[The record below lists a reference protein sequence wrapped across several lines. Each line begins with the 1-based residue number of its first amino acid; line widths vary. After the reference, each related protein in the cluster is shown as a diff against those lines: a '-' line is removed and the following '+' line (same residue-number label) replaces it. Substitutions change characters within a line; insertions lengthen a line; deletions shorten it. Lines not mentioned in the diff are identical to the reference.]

1 MLTFRVLGALE
12 AWDGERPADLR
23 GPRHRAVLARLVLAR
38 GHVVPVDRLIEDL
51 WHGESPHRA
60 LGSVQTFVSHLRR
73 ALEPDRAPR
82 TPSTVLVTAPPGYA
96 FRVGTDEVDAW
107 RFEALVH
114 RAGGL
119 LAAGAAEEALRELT
133 AALDLWRGPAYAQ
146 FADEPWARPEAARLE
161 ELRLVAVE
169 RRAEAGLAIGQ
180 ASGIVPGLEAH
191 AAAHPLRE
199 ESWRLLALA
208 MYRCARQGDALAV
221 LRRVRT
227 ALREELGV
235 EPGARLQRL
244 EADILAHAAELDA
257 PTAVS
262 SAAGAA
268 APALRE
274 APGAAAQAPPSI
286 SAEHMSDHTSDHLSE
301 QGSEQI
307 SGDATGGGFV
317 ARMTT
322 LIGRAEETA
331 TLLGAA
337 KRADGRLAVAL
348 VSGDPG
354 EGKTALTEHVRELLA
369 AEGWRAAWGRCPESG
384 GAPAGWPWTQML
396 RTLAAVSPPD
406 EETAR
411 VLAPLLADSFVPV
424 GDQAAAKLRLHQ
436 AVVGYLAR
444 ATAETPWLL
453 VLDDVHRADEETLA
467 LLCHLATDRDAAGRV
482 LLVVTYRH
490 NEVGDLLADALAR
503 LARCGPERIE
513 LTGLAPEAVADLV
526 RGAVSA
532 PIDEDTVRAI
542 VDRTAGNPFY
552 VLETA
557 RVLAAEGA
565 HAAVSEVPVGVR
577 DVIRRHVAGL
587 PKAAQEVLKQAC
599 VLGRDIDVD
608 VLLAQG
614 GTDEDTVLD
623 AVESALLTGLLV
635 EPDAGQL
642 RFTHALVRDTLYEDL
657 SQLRRARMHART
669 AEAIEAV
676 RPRDVAALAHHYLA
690 SASRA
695 TAAKATHFARLAAL
709 DAEIHFAYREA
720 AELWRG
726 ALVAFERSGVADE
739 AARKEMEAGVERSLA
754 QSGDHSHD

>member
-1 MLTFRVLGALE
+1 MLTFRVLGTLE
-12 AWDGERPADLR
+12 AWDGDRETDLR

-51 WHGESPHRA
+51 WHGESPHRP

-82 TPSTVLVTAPPGYA
+82 TPSAVLVTAPPGYA
-96 FRVGTDEVDAW
+96 FRVGKDDVDAW

-114 RAGGL
+114 RAGAL
-119 LAAGAAEEALRELT
+119 LAGGGAEEALRELT

-146 FADEPWARPEAARLE
+146 FVDEPWARPEAARLE

-169 RRAEAGLAIGQ
+169 RRAEAGLAVGQ
-180 ASGIVPGLEAH
+180 ASGIVPGLEVH
-191 AAAHPLRE
+191 ASAHPLRE

-208 MYRCARQGDALAV
+208 LYRCARQGDALAV
-221 LRRVRT
+221 LRRVRA
-227 ALREELGV
+227 ALRDELGV

-244 EADILAHAAELDA
+244 EADILAHATDLDA
-257 PTAVS
+257 PEHRA
-262 SAAGAA
+262 AA
-268 APALRE
+268 APFE
-274 APGAAAQAPPSI
+274 TAAASVERIAADEPEDIDVPPR
-286 SAEHMSDHTSDHLSE
+286 T
-301 QGSEQI
+301 
-307 SGDATGGGFV
+307 
-317 ARMTT
+317 TT
-322 LIGRAEETA
+322 LIGRADEID
-331 TLLGAA
+331 TLLAAA
-337 KRADGRLAVAL
+337 KRAEGRLAVAL

-354 EGKTALTEHVRELLA
+354 EGKTALTEHVRELLGA
-369 AEGWRAAWGRCPESG
+369 QGWRAAWGRCPESG

-396 RTLAAVSPPD
+396 RTLAAAHPPD

-411 VLAPLLADSFVPV
+411 VLAPLLADSYVPV
-424 GDQAAAKLRLHQ
+424 GDQAAAKLMLHQ

-467 LLCHLATDRDAAGRV
+467 LLCHLATDRDATGRV

-503 LARCGPERIE
+503 LARCGPERVE

-532 PIDEDTVRAI
+532 AIDEDTVRAI

-587 PKAAQEVLKQAC
+587 PAAAQEVLRQAC
-599 VLGRDIDVD
+599 VLGRDVDVD
-608 VLLAQG
+608 VLLAQSG
-614 GTDEDTVLD
+614 ADEDTVLD

-635 EPDAGQL
+635 EPEAGQL

-657 SQLRRARMHART
+657 SQLRRGRMHTRT

-676 RPRDVAALAHHYLA
+676 RPRDVSALAHHYLA
-690 SASRA
+690 SASRG
-695 TAAKATHFARLAAL
+695 TAAKAAHYARLAAL
-709 DAEIHFAYREA
+709 DAEMHFAYREA
-720 AELWRG
+720 AQLWRG
-726 ALVAFERSGVADE
+726 AIVAYERSGAGDEDTRRELADG
-739 AARKEMEAGVERSLA
+739 AERSLA
-754 QSGDHSHD
+754 QSGDHSRQ

>member
-12 AWDGERPADLR
+12 AWDGDRPADLR

-244 EADILAHAAELDA
+244 EADILAHAAELDV
-257 PTAVS
+257 PTALPSV
-262 SAAGAA
+262 AGAA
-268 APALRE
+268 AVGSVVRE
-274 APGAAAQAPPSI
+274 EPGAVQGS
-286 SAEHMSDHTSDHLSE
+286 STVVLE
-301 QGSEQI
+301 QGSGPVSGPVPEHV
-307 SGDATGGGFV
+307 SGDATGGEFV
-317 ARMTT
+317 ARTTT

-331 TLLGAA
+331 TLLAAA

-444 ATAETPWLL
+444 AGAETPWLL

-532 PIDEDTVRAI
+532 PIDADTVRAI

-608 VLLAQG
+608 VLLAQS

-726 ALVAFERSGVADE
+726 ALVAFDRSGVVDE
-739 AARKEMEAGVERSLA
+739 ATRKEMEAGAERSLA
-754 QSGDHSHD
+754 QSGDHSHE

>member
-12 AWDGERPADLR
+12 AWDGDRPADLR

-257 PTAVS
+257 PAAVS
-262 SAAGAA
+262 TSAGPATGAA
-268 APALRE
+268 APRE
-274 APGAAAQAPPSI
+274 VPNTAQA
-286 SAEHMSDHTSDHLSE
+286 ADE
-301 QGSEQI
+301 
-307 SGDATGGGFV
+307 ATEDGFV
-317 ARMTT
+317 PRTTT
-322 LIGRAEETA
+322 LIGRTVETA
-331 TLLGAA
+331 TLLAAA
-337 KRADGRLAVAL
+337 KRADGRLSVAL

-424 GDQAAAKLRLHQ
+424 GDQAAAKLMLHQ

-532 PIDEDTVRAI
+532 AIDEDTVRAI

-614 GTDEDTVLD
+614 NADEDTVLD

-720 AELWRG
+720 AQLWRG
-726 ALVAFERSGVADE
+726 ALTAFERSGAADD

-754 QSGDHSHD
+754 QSGDHSQG

>member
-1 MLTFRVLGALE
+1 MASGGLMTSGDPTQE
-12 AWDGERPADLR
+12 
-23 GPRHRAVLARLVLAR
+23 
-38 GHVVPVDRLIEDL
+38 VPV
-51 WHGESPHRA
+51 SRA
-60 LGSVQTFVSHLRR
+60 
-73 ALEPDRAPR
+73 
-82 TPSTVLVTAPPGYA
+82 
-96 FRVGTDEVDAW
+96 
-107 RFEALVH
+107 
-114 RAGGL
+114 
-119 LAAGAAEEALRELT
+119 
-133 AALDLWRGPAYAQ
+133 
-146 FADEPWARPEAARLE
+146 
-161 ELRLVAVE
+161 
-169 RRAEAGLAIGQ
+169 
-180 ASGIVPGLEAH
+180 
-191 AAAHPLRE
+191 
-199 ESWRLLALA
+199 
-208 MYRCARQGDALAV
+208 
-221 LRRVRT
+221 
-227 ALREELGV
+227 
-235 EPGARLQRL
+235 
-244 EADILAHAAELDA
+244 
-257 PTAVS
+257 
-262 SAAGAA
+262 
-268 APALRE
+268 
-274 APGAAAQAPPSI
+274 
-286 SAEHMSDHTSDHLSE
+286 
-301 QGSEQI
+301 
-307 SGDATGGGFV
+307 
-317 ARMTT
+317 TT
-322 LIGRAEETA
+322 LIGRADETA
-331 TLLGAA
+331 TLLTAA
-337 KRADGRLAVAL
+337 QRADGRLAVAL

-369 AEGWRAAWGRCPESG
+369 AQGWRAAWGRCPESG

-396 RTLAAVSPPD
+396 RTLAASSPPD

-411 VLAPLLADSFVPV
+411 VLAPLLADSYVPV
-424 GDQAAAKLRLHQ
+424 GDQAAAKLMLHQ
-436 AVVGYLAR
+436 AVVGYLAA

-467 LLCHLATDRDAAGRV
+467 LLCHLATDRDATGRV

-503 LARCGPERIE
+503 LARVGPDRIE

-577 DVIRRHVAGL
+577 DVIRRHLTGL
-587 PKAAQEVLKQAC
+587 PTAAQEVLKQAC

-669 AEAIEAV
+669 AEAIEAI
-676 RPRDVAALAHHYLA
+676 RPRDVSALAHHYLA

-695 TAAKATHFARLAAL
+695 TAAKATHYARLAAL

-720 AELWRG
+720 AQLWRG
-726 ALVAFERSGVADE
+726 AIVAFERSGATDD
-739 AARKEMEAGVERSLA
+739 AARKELEAGVERSLA
-754 QSGDHSHD
+754 QSGDHSQG

>member
-12 AWDGERPADLR
+12 AWDGDRRADLR

-119 LAAGAAEEALRELT
+119 LAAGAAQDALRELT

-208 MYRCARQGDALAV
+208 LYRCARQGDALAV
-221 LRRVRT
+221 LRRVRA

-244 EADILAHAAELDA
+244 EADILAHSAELDA
-257 PTAVS
+257 P
-262 SAAGAA
+262 AAAPTPAA
-268 APALRE
+268 APAVSEVPAAHRE
-274 APGAAAQAPPSI
+274 V
-286 SAEHMSDHTSDHLSE
+286 AEPVRVSDELGED
-301 QGSEQI
+301 
-307 SGDATGGGFV
+307 GFV
-317 ARMTT
+317 ARTTT
-322 LIGRAEETA
+322 LIGRADETA
-331 TLLGAA
+331 DLLNAA

-406 EETAR
+406 EDTAR
-411 VLAPLLADSFVPV
+411 VLAPLLADSYSPV
-424 GDQAAAKLRLHQ
+424 GDQAAAKLMLHQ
-436 AVVGYLAR
+436 AVVRYLAR

-467 LLCHLATDRDAAGRV
+467 LLCHLATDRDATGRV

-503 LARCGPERIE
+503 LARCGPERVE
-513 LTGLAPEAVADLV
+513 LTGLAPEAVGDLV

-532 PIDEDTVRAI
+532 AIDEDTVRAI

-608 VLLAQG
+608 VLLAQS

-676 RPRDVAALAHHYLA
+676 RPRDVSALAHHYLA

-695 TAAKATHFARLAAL
+695 TATKAAHYARLAAL

-726 ALVAFERSGVADE
+726 ALAAFDRSGAADE
-739 AARKEMEAGVERSLA
+739 AARTELEAGVTRSLA
-754 QSGDHSHD
+754 QSGDHGHD

>member
-12 AWDGERPADLR
+12 AWDGDRPADLR

-51 WHGESPHRA
+51 WRGEQPHRA

-119 LAAGAAEEALRELT
+119 LAAGAAEDALRELT
-133 AALDLWRGPAYAQ
+133 SALDLWRGPAYAQ

-208 MYRCARQGDALAV
+208 LYRCARQGDALAV

-244 EADILAHAAELDA
+244 EADILAHATELDA
-257 PTAVS
+257 PTAPVS
-262 SAAGAA
+262 GGATAGASA
-268 APALRE
+268 SVVVAPAPGGPAAVQVVDE
-274 APGAAAQAPPSI
+274 AT
-286 SAEHMSDHTSDHLSE
+286 ED
-301 QGSEQI
+301 
-307 SGDATGGGFV
+307 GFV
-317 ARMTT
+317 SRMTT

-411 VLAPLLADSFVPV
+411 VLAPLLADSYIPV
-424 GDQAAAKLRLHQ
+424 GDQAAAKLMLHQ

-532 PIDEDTVRAI
+532 AIDEDTVRAI

-608 VLLAQG
+608 VLLAQS

-726 ALVAFERSGVADE
+726 ALVAFERSGATDE
-739 AARKEMEAGVERSLA
+739 AVRRELTAGAERSLA
-754 QSGDHSHD
+754 QSGDHT

>member
-12 AWDGERPADLR
+12 AWDGDRRADLR

-119 LAAGAAEEALRELT
+119 LAAGAAQDALRELT

-208 MYRCARQGDALAV
+208 LYRCARQGDALAV
-221 LRRVRT
+221 LRRVRA

-235 EPGARLQRL
+235 EPGSRLQRL
-244 EADILAHAAELDA
+244 EADILAHSAELDA
-257 PTAVS
+257 PEAVPTP
-262 SAAGAA
+262 AA
-268 APALRE
+268 APGAPAARRE
-274 APGAAAQAPPSI
+274 V
-286 SAEHMSDHTSDHLSE
+286 AEPVRVSDELEEDVP
-301 QGSEQI
+301 
-307 SGDATGGGFV
+307 V
-317 ARMTT
+317 ARTST
-322 LIGRAEETA
+322 LIGRAVETA
-331 TLLGAA
+331 DLLNAA

-406 EETAR
+406 EDTAR
-411 VLAPLLADSFVPV
+411 VLAPLLADSYSPV
-424 GDQAAAKLRLHQ
+424 GDQAAAKLMLHQ

-467 LLCHLATDRDAAGRV
+467 LLCHLATDRDATGRV

-503 LARCGPERIE
+503 LARCGPERVE
-513 LTGLAPEAVADLV
+513 LTGLAPEAVGDLV

-532 PIDEDTVRAI
+532 AIDEDTVRAI

-608 VLLAQG
+608 VLLAQS

-676 RPRDVAALAHHYLA
+676 RPRDVSALAHHYLA

-695 TAAKATHFARLAAL
+695 TAAKAAHYARLAAS

-726 ALVAFERSGVADE
+726 ALAAFDRSGATDE
-739 AARKEMEAGVERSLA
+739 AARAELQAGVTRSLA
-754 QSGDHSHD
+754 QSGDHGHD